1 MGIKLLQ
8 KARITEVDD
17 TSDRLVA
24 LFKSETALAEDAF
37 LKSLFTEMETL
48 SANLTEAMKRDKGVS
63 ELEKADKVRN
73 NAIRTFSKVIEGYR
87 AMPIATVKQKGERL
101 HKVFSKYGLR
111 LIQKNYTDK
120 SSYIAALLKDLQS
133 PDLTTLIAE
142 LQGVTECIDGIR
154 QAQEAFNTHRVGY
167 EKTLAHNV
175 KQDSATQMKAPM
187 LTLINEKL
195 VPYATT
201 MKMVDATKY
210 RHFADTITQII
221 TDTNTAIKVR
231 STRSAKGKDT
241 PTTPAKP

>member
-48 SANLTEAMKRDKGVS
+48 SANLTEAIKRDKGVS

-87 AMPIATVKQKGERL
+87 AMQKGERL

-210 RHFADTITQII
+210 RHFADTVTQII

-241 PTTPAKP
+241 PTTSAKP

>member
-48 SANLTEAMKRDKGVS
+48 SANLTEAIKRDKGVS

-120 SSYIAALLKDLQS
+120 SSYIAAPLKDLQS

-142 LQGVTECIDGIR
+142 LKGVTECIDGIR

-167 EKTLAHNV
+167 EKTLAHN
-175 KQDSATQMKAPM
+175 
-187 LTLINEKL
+187 EKL

-210 RHFADTITQII
+210 RHFADTVTQII

-241 PTTPAKP
+241 PTTSAKS

>member
-1 MGIKLLQ
+1 M
-8 KARITEVDD
+8 
-17 TSDRLVA
+17 
-24 LFKSETALAEDAF
+24 
-37 LKSLFTEMETL
+37 
-48 SANLTEAMKRDKGVS
+48 
-63 ELEKADKVRN
+63 RN
-73 NAIRTFSKVIEGYR
+73 NAIRIFSKVIEGYR

-175 KQDSATQMKAPM
+175 QQDSATQMKAPM

-210 RHFADTITQII
+210 RHFADTVTQII

-241 PTTPAKP
+241 STTPAKS

>member
-48 SANLTEAMKRDKGVS
+48 SANLTDAIK
-63 ELEKADKVRN
+63 RN

-210 RHFADTITQII
+210 RHFADTVTQII

-241 PTTPAKP
+241 STTPAKP

>member
-48 SANLTEAMKRDKGVS
+48 SANLTEAIKRDKGVS

-101 HKVFSKYGLR
+101 HKVFSKYGLQ
-111 LIQKNYTDK
+111 LI
-120 SSYIAALLKDLQS
+120 
-133 PDLTTLIAE
+133 
-142 LQGVTECIDGIR
+142 
-154 QAQEAFNTHRVGY
+154 
-167 EKTLAHNV
+167 
-175 KQDSATQMKAPM
+175 
-187 LTLINEKL
+187 
-195 VPYATT
+195 
-201 MKMVDATKY
+201 
-210 RHFADTITQII
+210 
-221 TDTNTAIKVR
+221 
-231 STRSAKGKDT
+231 
-241 PTTPAKP
+241 

>member
-48 SANLTEAMKRDKGVS
+48 SANLTEAIKRDKGVS

-195 VPYATT
+195 VPYAHYNENGRCDQ
-201 MKMVDATKY
+201 VPPFRRYCNANHHRY
-210 RHFADTITQII
+210 EHCH
-221 TDTNTAIKVR
+221 
-231 STRSAKGKDT
+231 
-241 PTTPAKP
+241 